1 MIVMDMLIILYHRLL
16 PSKFKKNIKCHILTS
31 TVCYVQNDTI
41 KVTKSA
47 HTVCIYSYLVQT
59 EKSLFSLSTDLPI
72 VAEVIQNL
80 LLIKKLRVIKF
91 NYP

>member
-1 MIVMDMLIILYHRLL
+1 M
-16 PSKFKKNIKCHILTS
+16 
-31 TVCYVQNDTI
+31 CYVQNDTI

-80 LLIKKLRVIKF
+80 LLVKKPSESSNLIIHKILEKARVLKCH
-91 NYP
+91 